1 MVLLLLL
8 ITLFSSQPV
17 LAQESASPSAFISP
31 IETPTLTPSPTLIPT
46 PTQAPTPTPNPNISL
61 FAQYSQD
68 YKNQLFIYQQDYL
81 SYSEKINVHTQ
92 YGTITTL
99 QDKIDAS
106 KKVLISRNN
115 LLRLYLTALRVK
127 LKIYQDQDPTTSQS
141 IGIEINKWED
151 WLNEQNSVVA
161 SLNNMDDI
169 KSFSTSFNSRY
180 IYIQQALYT
189 GLVQDEINLRLHT
202 LSLIKNLKEDIRN
215 NDQIKPESQEWLSSI
230 TVKADLVS
238 SNLREAYQLTQVDLN
253 SNQFNDF
260 YPSAKNK
267 LGKANTYLLEMR
279 NNLQSIVTKFYNH

>member
-8 ITLFSSQPV
+8 FTLFSSQPV

-31 IETPTLTPSPTLIPT
+31 VETPTLTPSPTLIPT
-46 PTQAPTPTPNPNISL
+46 STPTPNPNISL
-61 FAQYSQD
+61 FTQYSQD

-115 LLRLYLTALRVK
+115 LLRHYLTALRVK

-169 KSFSTSFNSRY
+169 KSFSMSFNSRY

-215 NDQIKPESQEWLSSI
+215 DNQIKPESQEWLSSI
-230 TVKADLVS
+230 TVKADLVN
-238 SNLREAYQLTQVDLN
+238 SNLRDAYQLTQVDLS
-253 SNQFNDF
+253 SNQFTDF